1 VGKGLVAAYN
11 GKTLEIEELKSENLA
26 ADGEFSNHHHTY
38 AYGSAAAHVAVDAR
52 TGHVQ
57 LLQYVTIEDVGRI
70 INPLLCKGQA
80 IGGAVQGLG
89 GTFLEHMVYDEH
101 GQFLTASLAD
111 YMMPTATDFPN
122 ITAIVLENSP
132 APHNPL
138 GAKGGG
144 EGGIV
149 PVGGVVANAV
159 AAALAPLGVEPRE
172 LPLSPYKIW
181 QLLQEK

>member
-1 VGKGLVAAYN
+1 
-11 GKTLEIEELKSENLA
+11 
-26 ADGEFSNHHHTY
+26 
-38 AYGSAAAHVAVDAR
+38 
-52 TGHVQ
+52 
-57 LLQYVTIEDVGRI
+57 VTIEDVGRI

-89 GTFLEHMVYDEH
+89 GAFLEHMVYDEQA
-101 GQFLTASLAD
+101 QFLTASLAD

-181 QLLQEK
+181 QLIQNKTT